1 MRLFNISD
9 DRYEDFK
16 FLLHLDIYDKFVK
29 NYVNYMLKLE
39 KPIIVGRLK
48 HHIDFWKSLNSPDW
62 ILHNFAWFQSSI
74 FEITSCY
81 LSSQQ

>member
-9 DRYEDFK
+9 DRYVDFK
-16 FLLHLDIYDKFVK
+16 FLLHLDIHDKFVK

-48 HHIDFWKSLNSPDW
+48 HHVDFWKSLNSPDW
-62 ILHNFAWFQSSI
+62 ILDIILHGFKVSFKK
-74 FEITSCY
+74 ITSCY
-81 LSSQQ
+81 LSS